1 MKANKT
7 EDRILNV
14 FYFLLAI
21 GMVCFVSR
29 LIINLTI

>member
-21 GMVCFVSR
+21 AMVGFVSR
-29 LIINLTI
+29 LIISLIV